1 MSDLNLTSIQ
11 AGLGV
16 SLSRFMKIREIVKKE
31 VEEAGLGKK
40 TLGTNQM
47 RKELDTLAEQIRL
60 RVQKH
65 IKCNN
70 VKWTQEVLLRLIHIE
85 KGNVAR
91 RKSVRKQTSNAKI
104 KALGRSPATSAKPVS
119 TIDGRKRKSPEKDAA
134 KSASSLAVTTPQ
146 FLQKNALAPSHNQT
160 GDTNVVAPGSSPE
173 TSHRP
178 DSTIDDQERDSPKK
192 DAADSASNLGGT
204 TSQYLQKDA
213 LA

>member
-47 RKELDTLAEQIRL
+47 RNELDILAEQIKL

-70 VKWTQEVLLRLIHIE
+70 VKWTQEALLRLIHIE
-85 KGNVAR
+85 KKNVAQ
-91 RKSVRKQTSNAKI
+91 RKLVRKQTSNAKI
-104 KALGRSPATSAKPVS
+104 
-119 TIDGRKRKSPEKDAA
+119 E
-134 KSASSLAVTTPQ
+134 
-146 FLQKNALAPSHNQT
+146 
-160 GDTNVVAPGSSPE
+160 APG
-173 TSHRP
+173 
-178 DSTIDDQERDSPKK
+178 
-192 DAADSASNLGGT
+192 
-204 TSQYLQKDA
+204 
-213 LA
+213 